1 MNQTKGFDKKMFE
14 DKSEDRQQINKQAT
28 VRIDMITNIIN
39 RIEFRYQTKQW
50 AMSSPP
56 TAFLYP

>member
-39 RIEFRYQTKQW
+39 RIE
-50 AMSSPP
+50 
-56 TAFLYP
+56 L